1 MFLKKDIKIITKKIL
16 YHSRLAD
23 FLLGCN
29 RHKLLILC
37 HHRIAP
43 GDKFTYLGISQDIFE
58 EQIVFLKKYFKIV
71 SFDEGV
77 KSLKANSIK
86 ESLVVLNF
94 DDGYRDNYTY
104 AFPVLKKYNITATIF
119 VTVDYIGTK
128 KQFWWDSVADTI
140 LGSPLVSGEA
150 IEKVGMID
158 NINYSLQRMN
168 LKDRKEEI
176 ERINKKFGFMGN
188 NGKER
193 EMLDWEEIKEMERY
207 GIDFGSHTLTHPNLT
222 LLGQNG
228 LVAEVL
234 ESKENLEYALKK
246 KICSFAY
253 PYGLYNK
260 NVKRTI
266 KKSNYLYARSMLNG
280 FNDACEDMFA
290 LKCISGFSYTLNDLA
305 ARLSYRGLIK
315 YGNSKKDFFS

>member
-1 MFLKKDIKIITKKIL
+1 
-16 YHSRLAD
+16 
-23 FLLGCN
+23 
-29 RHKLLILC
+29 
-37 HHRIAP
+37 
-43 GDKFTYLGISQDIFE
+43 
-58 EQIVFLKKYFKIV
+58 
-71 SFDEGV
+71 
-77 KSLKANSIK
+77 
-86 ESLVVLNF
+86 
-94 DDGYRDNYTY
+94 
-104 AFPVLKKYNITATIF
+104 
-119 VTVDYIGTK
+119 
-128 KQFWWDSVADTI
+128 
-140 LGSPLVSGEA
+140 
-150 IEKVGMID
+150 
-158 NINYSLQRMN
+158 
-168 LKDRKEEI
+168 
-176 ERINKKFGFMGN
+176 MGN